1 MTAQLS
7 ILRGEG
13 PQVRIAGHTGSLMR
27 RIVGGVLFLIV
38 LALLCACSE
47 VVNLQSGLTDSDA
60 NEIIS
65 LLQHNGVEV
74 RKLQAKE
81 GVTLTVDAKDIS
93 TATQIMHGAGLPRRN
108 LSDLGQMF
116 KKDGMISSPLEERV
130 RYIHGLSEELENTML
145 QFDNVVAAR
154 VHVVLPERIAPGE
167 PIQPSSAAVFVKYR
181 APFDEDSAIPR
192 IRNLVASSIPGLG
205 GEDGKSKVS
214 VVLTPSDATQVDTDW
229 QAVGPFIVRGG
240 SAGPLTVAL
249 TGLIAFSA
257 ILVIALILAIVAGR
271 ESLLNR
277 LGKFKNRFGKIRG
290 KQERGPNLAASQD
303 AVS

>member
-1 MTAQLS
+1 MNARLS
-7 ILRGEG
+7 IIGAG
-13 PQVRIAGHTGSLMR
+13 NPHVRFARRAGSAVH
-27 RIVGGVLFLIV
+27 RIVEGFLFLLV
-38 LALLCACSE
+38 LVLLCACSE

-74 RKLQAKE
+74 RKVQAKE

-93 TATQIMHGAGLPRRN
+93 TATQIMHSAGLPRRN

-181 APFDEDSAIPR
+181 MPFDEDAAVPR

-205 GEDGKSKVS
+205 GEGGKSKVS

-240 SAGPLTVAL
+240 SAGPLSATL
-249 TGLIAFSA
+249 TGLIA
-257 ILVIALILAIVAGR
+257 LVAVLIIALILAIVAGR

-277 LGKFKNRFGKIRG
+277 LGKFRNRFGKIRS
-290 KQERGPNLAASQD
+290 KREREPTFAASQD
-303 AVS
+303 SVS